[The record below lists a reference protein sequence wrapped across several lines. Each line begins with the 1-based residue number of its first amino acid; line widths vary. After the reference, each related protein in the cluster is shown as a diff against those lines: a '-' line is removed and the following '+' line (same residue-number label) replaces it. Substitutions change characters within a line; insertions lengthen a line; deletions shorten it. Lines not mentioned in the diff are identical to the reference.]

1 MWLGEDRSKVRTS
14 RSFLQLDFFVWTIYI
29 RTFSWRRK
37 KSRKKVDQVVEPL
50 PKGFHFWLHV
60 VLLPHEDLDEL
71 LGHRP
76 QVSDLRPP
84 LFDLAAESS
93 LLRLP
98 RLEELGLGRVDP
110 LRHFLERVPEFFQQ
124 RSVL

>member
-1 MWLGEDRSKVRTS
+1 MVRICLKSEGLLGDLYSMTFLFGLFTS
-14 RSFLQLDFFVWTIYI
+14 GLFCGAV
-29 RTFSWRRK
+29 K

-98 RLEELGLGRVDP
+98 RLEKLGLGRVDP

>member
-1 MWLGEDRSKVRTS
+1 MTFLFGLLTLGLFRGAV
-14 RSFLQLDFFVWTIYI
+14 
-29 RTFSWRRK
+29 K

-50 PKGFHFWLHV
+50 PKSFHFWLHV
-60 VLLPHEDLDEL
+60 VLLPHEDLDQL